1 MKYANPTGELTA
13 TNSFPD
19 ARQDAVWQRIRRQFF
34 MVDGN
39 IVNRPM
45 ITGAVAWAYNFV
57 TPEPDAS
64 YGVAITPS
72 WNTVVWVNNK
82 TAAGFQA
89 NFSVAAPAGG
99 SIDVVMFRS
108 IQ

>member
-1 MKYANPTGELTA
+1 VNGNGPVGTVSA
-13 TNSFPD
+13 TNAFPD
-19 ARQDAVWQRIRRQFF
+19 ARQDAIWQRIRRQFF

-45 ITGAVAWAYNFV
+45 VTGAVAWAYNFIS
-57 TPEPDAS
+57 PEPDAA
-64 YGVAITPS
+64 YGVVITPS
-72 WNTVVWVNNK
+72 WNTAVWVNNK

-99 SIDVVMFRS
+99 TLDVVMFRS